1 MNRKMYLET
10 FDNGPGG
17 WIGWMAGG
25 GGPRKL
31 EIIDGAARSQPPWGI
46 DYNHSSPGAG
56 YLHLLYVLTTGSEF
70 SPDFGG
76 QNHFVRGGYSTN
88 LTNANFSVRLRGQ
101 MDLKG
106 TRALLLVQ
114 TAVPRENPRVIPNMV
129 LKAQPLTIT
138 KDWSEQT
145 LHLVPEEDQ
154 WLCMGTRGEGAMSEL
169 YGCAPIKEVLKDVN
183 VNLILVL
190 FGLDV
195 VPAKPFQGDPYRLRA
210 GKDYAVDQSRLPSGF
225 VLLDSVRIDYP

>member
-1 MNRKMYLET
+1 MNRKVYLET

-17 WIGWMAGG
+17 WMGWMAGG

-31 EIIDGAARSQPPWGI
+31 EIINGAAKSQPPWGI
-46 DYNHSSPGAG
+46 DYNHGPPGAG
-56 YLHLLYVLTTGSEF
+56 YLHLLYCLMTGEEVH
-70 SPDFGG
+70 PDFGG
-76 QNHFVRGGYSTN
+76 ANRFVAGGYSTN
-88 LTNANFSVRLRGQ
+88 FGNAKFSVRLRGQ

-106 TRALLLVQ
+106 TELLLLVQ
-114 TAVPRENPRVIPNMV
+114 TGIPRKKPRVVPNMV
-129 LKAQPLTIT
+129 LKAQPLAIT
-138 KDWSEQT
+138 PDWSEQT

-195 VPAKPFQGDPYRLRA
+195 VPAQPIQGDPYRLLA
-210 GKDYAVDQSRLPSGF
+210 GKDYAVDQSRLPRGF
-225 VLLDSVRIDYP
+225 VLLDSVRIEYP